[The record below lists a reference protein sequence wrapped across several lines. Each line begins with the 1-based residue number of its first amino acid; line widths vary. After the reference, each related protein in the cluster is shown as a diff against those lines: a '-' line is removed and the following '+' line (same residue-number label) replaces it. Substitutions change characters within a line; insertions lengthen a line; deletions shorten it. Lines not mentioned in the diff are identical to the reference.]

1 MRHIHE
7 RTETI
12 MEIKL
17 TNGTMSASINT
28 FAAEMKSLRDENGN
42 EYIWDG
48 SDYWKRSAPFLFPLV
63 GGLRNDTVIIKGQEY
78 HMKQHGFARD
88 KEWTVEKAEGNTATL
103 TLSQDEDTLSKYPY
117 PFTLSLTYTLVDHT
131 MKMAFTVR
139 NTGDEVMPF
148 CFGTHPAIRCPF
160 TSSPDSKFTDY
171 SIVFEKDEILTQP
184 IFNEK
189 KELDRVNRGS
199 FMADSKT
206 IKLDYAVFEKID
218 TIVFDEIHSHKVD
231 LVDGVTGKSVQV
243 RFDDFTQMG
252 FWTPKAGAPFVCI
265 EPWNGCAIVAD
276 ADDKFESKL
285 GVRMLEPGKEKTFTL
300 EIDVKGCI

>member
-1 MRHIHE
+1 
-7 RTETI
+7 

-17 TNGTMSASINT
+17 TNGAMSATINS

-78 HMKQHGFARD
+78 HMRQHGFARD
-88 KEWTVEKAEGNTATL
+88 KEWTVESTGENTATL
-103 TLSQDEDTLSKYPY
+103 TLSEDADTLSKYPY
-117 PFTLSLTYTLVDHT
+117 PFTLRLKYTLVERT
-131 MKMAFTVR
+131 MKMEFTVV
-139 NTGDEVMPF
+139 NTGSETMPY

-160 TSSPDSKFTDY
+160 TNSPASKFTDY
-171 SIVFEKDEILTQP
+171 SIRFETDEIETQP
-184 IFNEK
+184 IFNSH
-189 KELDRVNRGS
+189 KEIDRVNRGT
-199 FMADSKT
+199 FTADSRT
-206 IKLDYAVFEKID
+206 IRLDYAVFEKID

-231 LVDGVTGKSVQV
+231 LVDNTTGKSVQV

-265 EPWNGCAIVAD
+265 EPWNGCAVVAG
-276 ADDKFESKL
+276 ADDRFESKL
-285 GVRMLEPGKEKTFTL
+285 GVRTLEPGKEKTFTL
-300 EIDVKGCI
+300 EIDVKNCI